1 VAQVPG
7 QHWPPGDLGHTG
19 NGTERYTRLR
29 TIDSLLSTFPARHGQ
44 AAMEGIMHT
53 AGYADDL
60 NDTARIDTRMRVTED
75 GRPGRKLRDVPRQG
89 QGGRGGPRR

>member
-1 VAQVPG
+1 
-7 QHWPPGDLGHTG
+7 
-19 NGTERYTRLR
+19 
-29 TIDSLLSTFPARHGQ
+29 
-44 AAMEGIMHT
+44 MEGIMHT